1 MKVFGSEI
9 LYEDVLIC
17 ISLLQNKI
25 LNATNFRKQTAESF
39 LQIST
44 QRFWHFFLLSS
55 HYMYVVGVFS
65 WVGWL
70 IGFNVLWWLFCL
82 VCLGFKL
89 RVGGGFV
96 VVVCFFLSL
105 FYPKYE
111 IAWLLFWNP
120 VSFLG
125 ERKPWYKVLLINQRG
140 GPQEP
145 VTAPKQ
151 AEPVWYSANKYV
163 YCFWFRPS
171 VQLLWC
177 LMAESSSSRSS
188 HFQCS
193 FSLELW
199 ELQSGSPSISKL
211 QLNQTGLY

>member
-1 MKVFGSEI
+1 M
-9 LYEDVLIC
+9 C
-17 ISLLQNKI
+17 
-25 LNATNFRKQTAESF
+25 
-39 LQIST
+39 
-44 QRFWHFFLLSS
+44 
-55 HYMYVVGVFS
+55 VVGVFS

-70 IGFNVLWWLFCL
+70 IGFNVLWWFFCL
-82 VCLGFKL
+82 VWLGFKL
-89 RVGGGFV
+89 CGGGGGG
-96 VVVCFFLSL
+96 VVCFFLSL

-111 IAWLLFWNP
+111 IAWLLFWNL

-140 GPQEP
+140 GPQGP

-163 YCFWFRPS
+163 YCLWFRAS
-171 VQLLWC
+171 VQALWC

-193 FSLELW
+193 FSLEVW
-199 ELQSGSPSISKL
+199 ELQSGSPSISEL
-211 QLNQTGLY
+211 QLNWTGLY